1 MNFAF
6 GYLIYRFFFNI
17 YNFLRHFYVFGTRY
31 ILHSW
36 VRTLEK
42 LDRTFAV
49 KINLRHF
56 FAPLYKDYS
65 IIGRILGIIFRTIRI
80 IIGTII
86 YFFVSILFL
95 GIVLFWIF
103 LLPLILV
110 LIFKNYKF
118 IY

>member
-6 GYLIYRFFFNI
+6 VYLIYRFFFNI
-17 YNFLRHFYVFGTRY
+17 YNFLRHWYIFGTRF
-31 ILHSW
+31 ILHFW
-36 VRTLEK
+36 IGTLK
-42 LDRTFAV
+42 KIDKTFAV
-49 KINLRHF
+49 KINLKYF

-80 IIGTII
+80 IIGIII
-86 YFFVSILFL
+86 YFFVTILFL
-95 GIVLFWIF
+95 GIVLFWVF

-110 LIFKNYKF
+110 LIFINYKF

>member
-31 ILHSW
+31 ILHFW
-36 VRTLEK
+36 IGTLEK
-42 LDRTFAV
+42 LDKTFAV
-49 KINLRHF
+49 KINLKYF
-56 FAPLYKDYS
+56 FVPLYKDYS
-65 IIGRILGIIFRTIRI
+65 LMGRILGIIFRTIRI
-80 IIGTII
+80 IIGTVI

-103 LLPLILV
+103 LLPLILILV
-110 LIFKNYKF
+110 FTNYKF